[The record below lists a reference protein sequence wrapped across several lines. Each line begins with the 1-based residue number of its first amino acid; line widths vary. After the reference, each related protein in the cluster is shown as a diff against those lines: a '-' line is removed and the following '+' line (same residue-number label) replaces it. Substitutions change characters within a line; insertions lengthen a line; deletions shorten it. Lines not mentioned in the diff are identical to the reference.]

1 MYHTHSFFSLCLLD
15 SVLFTDETFTCIALY
30 PRVWLNSW
38 VFLKIDYSR
47 TISLLYCR
55 CYGPLV
61 RWENPF
67 SPVYK
72 IQQYRESSA
81 RLQNILAD
89 YWQKKIKK
97 CHGNNSGY
105 RGTYRRYGDCIT
117 PNVIRSIQSKALSV
131 SDLSPPFVFSDRYTL
146 VSLWMCEI
154 RTIWDLWTQHEW

>member
-1 MYHTHSFFSLCLLD
+1 MTDNNPCGVGFTCFLRQGGVSILWENRDGGLLRAFGEDTAAPCEWSVYHTHSFFHFSLCLLD
-15 SVLFTDETFTCIALY
+15 SVSFSDETFTCIALY

-38 VFLKIDYSR
+38 GLLKIDYSR
-47 TISLLYCR
+47 TISLLFCR

-89 YWQKKIKK
+89 YWQK
-97 CHGNNSGY
+97 N
-105 RGTYRRYGDCIT
+105 
-117 PNVIRSIQSKALSV
+117 
-131 SDLSPPFVFSDRYTL
+131 
-146 VSLWMCEI
+146 
-154 RTIWDLWTQHEW
+154 